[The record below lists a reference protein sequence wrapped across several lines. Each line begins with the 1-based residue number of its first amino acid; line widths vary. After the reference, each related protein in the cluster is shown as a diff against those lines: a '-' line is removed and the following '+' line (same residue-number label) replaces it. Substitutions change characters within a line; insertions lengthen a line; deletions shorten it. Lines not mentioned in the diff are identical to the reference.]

1 MSTYCTCGHHRQL
14 HTRAGG
20 IIDPCTVDGCDCA
33 DLLFPEHSKR
43 KQKVETRRITP
54 PRDLA
59 DAQARLDATETA
71 LAGLVHE
78 NNELR
83 AIIRRVREYAQ
94 HLHLMAEEP
103 ATGVYLAN
111 TYGGIATALERAIGD
126 QP

>member
-1 MSTYCTCGHHRQL
+1 MT
-14 HTRAGG
+14 A
-20 IIDPCTVDGCDCA
+20 
-33 DLLFPEHSKR
+33 
-43 KQKVETRRITP
+43 

-94 HLHLMAEEP
+94 LNQSIAEELRAIDRP
-103 ATGVYLAN
+103 YSALPYENAALT
-111 TYGGIATALERAIGD
+111 LERIIGD
-126 QP
+126 RP